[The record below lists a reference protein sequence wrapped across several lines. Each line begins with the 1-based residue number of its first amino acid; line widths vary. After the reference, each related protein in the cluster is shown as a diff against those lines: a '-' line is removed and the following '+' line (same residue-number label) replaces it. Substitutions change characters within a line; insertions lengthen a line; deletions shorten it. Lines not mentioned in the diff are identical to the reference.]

1 MSALPLPGFRPG
13 EPLPASLDA
22 LLDAL
27 AGAVRSA
34 VGDEPFAVVGYSSD
48 GLLAHAVA
56 ERVGAR
62 AVVLLDSRPLDAY
75 RAADSERL
83 LAGLAARADYLD
95 DIRLT
100 AMGGYLRLLAGVSPQ
115 PHGRPTLLVT
125 AAEREAEPLAPW
137 PLPHA
142 EVSAPGDHFTLIEE
156 HAETTAKAVGT
167 WLAELGQLASP
178 VQSRPGTGSYAWAAA
193 RSAAAHHPR
202 LCPPYHRPACC
213 GSCSRNTAFAPTG
226 Y

>member
-1 MSALPLPGFRPG
+1 MPEPVVLAADTPGPHLVCLPSVLAASGPHQFARFAAALRADCRVSALPLPGFRPG

-34 VGDEPFAVVGYSSD
+34 VGDEPFAMAGYSSG

-83 LAGLAARADYLD
+83 LAGLATRADYLD
-95 DIRLT
+95 DTRLT
-100 AMGGYLRLLAGVSPQ
+100 AMGGYLRLLAGASLR
-115 PHGRPTLLVT
+115 PHSRPTLLVT

-137 PLPHA
+137 PLPHT

-156 HAETTAKAVGT
+156 HAETTAKAVGA
-167 WLAELGQLASP
+167 WLGELGQLA
-178 VQSRPGTGSYAWAAA
+178 
-193 RSAAAHHPR
+193 
-202 LCPPYHRPACC
+202 
-213 GSCSRNTAFAPTG
+213 
-226 Y
+226 

>member
-1 MSALPLPGFRPG
+1 MLEPVGLAVEGPGPHLVCLPSVLATSGPHQFARFAAALRADCRVSALPLPGFRPG

-34 VGDEPFAVVGYSSD
+34 VGDEPFAVAGYSSG
-48 GLLAHAVA
+48 GLFAHAVA

-62 AVVLLDSRPLDAY
+62 AAVLLDSRPLDAY

-95 DIRLT
+95 DTRLT
-100 AMGGYLRLLAGVSPQ
+100 AMGGYLRLLAGASPQ
-115 PHGRPTLLVT
+115 PHGHPALLVT

-142 EVSAPGDHFTLIEE
+142 EVSAPGDHFTVIEE

-167 WLAELGQLASP
+167 WLAELGQLA
-178 VQSRPGTGSYAWAAA
+178 
-193 RSAAAHHPR
+193 
-202 LCPPYHRPACC
+202 
-213 GSCSRNTAFAPTG
+213 
-226 Y
+226 